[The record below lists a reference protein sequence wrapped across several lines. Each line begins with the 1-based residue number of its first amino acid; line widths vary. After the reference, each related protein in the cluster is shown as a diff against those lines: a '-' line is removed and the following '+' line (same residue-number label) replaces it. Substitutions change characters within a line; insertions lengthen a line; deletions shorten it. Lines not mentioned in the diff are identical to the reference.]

1 MQSLRTAACDTPR
14 LDAEVLLMWAWDI
27 NQVQLLMRAYDV
39 VPEDVVLHFQQALAQ
54 RIARKP
60 VAYITGEKE
69 FWSLKFKVTEDVL
82 IPRPESEH
90 LLEEIMR
97 IFPSRQAD
105 YGFADIGTGSG
116 CLAVV
121 LACEYPHA
129 QVLATDVSPQ
139 ALQVAQH
146 NARHHGVADRI
157 TFHQGSVYDAFP
169 ESCPPLDAIVSNPP
183 YLSVQHM
190 DDIARELDYE
200 PALALCDGGDGL
212 AILREVLV
220 GAPKYVKNKGM
231 CVVETGLAGLPDT
244 PKGLHLQREY
254 HDLSGILRGGVYQV
268 G

>member
-1 MQSLRTAACDTPR
+1 MA
-14 LDAEVLLMWAWDI
+14 
-27 NQVQLLMRAYDV
+27 
-39 VPEDVVLHFQQALAQ
+39 H
-54 RIARKP
+54 KP